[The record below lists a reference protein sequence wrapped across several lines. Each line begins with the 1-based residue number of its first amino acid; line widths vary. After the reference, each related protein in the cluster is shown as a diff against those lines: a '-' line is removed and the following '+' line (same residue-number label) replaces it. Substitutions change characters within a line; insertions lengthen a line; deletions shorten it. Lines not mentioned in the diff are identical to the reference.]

1 MNENYQTP
9 LFRIA
14 LRRSIPVLNLFCP
27 WNHPFEYTRAE
38 QKRNKPHR
46 TKGRAWKERKKTR
59 SVHSRLS
66 LVAPPPIPRGGTL
79 VFTGM
84 RKRFIGSV
92 RTRKV
97 SQPTNELLVHRGW
110 TTERERKREGA
121 GLFWSVETHRSAN
134 EVISFSRWGDTHP
147 SSKIAVCCSEL
158 ARQNKLIGD
167 INEERREVEKW
178 RGGGWIY

>member
-14 LRRSIPVLNLFCP
+14 LRRSIPVRNRP

-79 VFTGM
+79 VFTG
-84 RKRFIGSV
+84 V
-92 RTRKV
+92 RERDLSAPWEHEKCR
-97 SQPTNELLVHRGW
+97 SQPTSFWFTVDERQR
-110 TTERERKREGA
+110 ERE
-121 GLFWSVETHRSAN
+121 
-134 EVISFSRWGDTHP
+134 
-147 SSKIAVCCSEL
+147 
-158 ARQNKLIGD
+158 
-167 INEERREVEKW
+167 EERRSRTFLK
-178 RGGGWIY
+178 RGNSSIGEQGYLFFAMRGHPPIF

>member
-14 LRRSIPVLNLFCP
+14 LRRSIPVRNRP

-66 LVAPPPIPRGGTL
+66 LVAPPPDSTRRNSRFHGGE
-79 VFTGM
+79 

-110 TTERERKREGA
+110 TTERERGREK
-121 GLFWSVETHRSAN
+121 EQD
-134 EVISFSRWGDTHP
+134 FSEAW
-147 SSKIAVCCSEL
+147 
-158 ARQNKLIGD
+158 KLID
-167 INEERREVEKW
+167 RRTRLSLFRDEGTPTHLLRLLFVAASSPVKTN
-178 RGGGWIY
+178 

>member
-14 LRRSIPVLNLFCP
+14 LRRSIPVRNRP

-79 VFTGM
+79 VFTG
-84 RKRFIGSV
+84 V
-92 RTRKV
+92 RERDLSAPWEHEKCR
-97 SQPTNELLVHRGW
+97 SQPTSFWFTVDERQ
-110 TTERERKREGA
+110 RERGREK
-121 GLFWSVETHRSAN
+121 EQD
-134 EVISFSRWGDTHP
+134 FSEAW
-147 SSKIAVCCSEL
+147 
-158 ARQNKLIGD
+158 KLID
-167 INEERREVEKW
+167 RRT
-178 RGGGWIY
+178 RLSLFHDGGTPTHLLRLLFVAASSPVKTN

>member
-14 LRRSIPVLNLFCP
+14 LRRSIPVRNRP

-79 VFTGM
+79 VFTG
-84 RKRFIGSV
+84 V
-92 RTRKV
+92 RERDLSAPWEHEKCR
-97 SQPTNELLVHRGW
+97 SQPTSFWFTVDERQ
-110 TTERERKREGA
+110 RERGREK
-121 GLFWSVETHRSAN
+121 EQD
-134 EVISFSRWGDTHP
+134 FSEAW
-147 SSKIAVCCSEL
+147 
-158 ARQNKLIGD
+158 KLID
-167 INEERREVEKW
+167 RRT
-178 RGGGWIY
+178 RLSLFRDGGTPTHLLRLLFVAASSPVKTN

>member
-14 LRRSIPVLNLFCP
+14 LRRSIPVLNRP

-46 TKGRAWKERKKTR
+46 TKGRAWKERKKSTR
-59 SVHSRLS
+59 QGAYIRGFHWSLSPPDSTRRNSRFH
-66 LVAPPPIPRGGTL
+66 GGE
-79 VFTGM
+79 

-110 TTERERKREGA
+110 TTEREREKEQD
-121 GLFWSVETHRSAN
+121 
-134 EVISFSRWGDTHP
+134 FSEAW
-147 SSKIAVCCSEL
+147 
-158 ARQNKLIGD
+158 KLID
-167 INEERREVEKW
+167 RRT
-178 RGGGWIY
+178 RLSLFRDGGTPTHLLRLLFVAASSPVKTN

>member
-14 LRRSIPVLNLFCP
+14 LRRSIPVRNRP

-79 VFTGM
+79 VFTG
-84 RKRFIGSV
+84 V
-92 RTRKV
+92 RERDLSAPWEHEKCR
-97 SQPTNELLVHRGW
+97 SQPTSFWFTVDERQR
-110 TTERERKREGA
+110 EREREGA

>member
-9 LFRIA
+9 LFRIT
-14 LRRSIPVLNLFCP
+14 LRRSIPVLNRP

-79 VFTGM
+79 VFTG
-84 RKRFIGSV
+84 V
-92 RTRKV
+92 RERDLSAPWEHEKCR
-97 SQPTNELLVHRGW
+97 SQPTSFWFTVDERQ
-110 TTERERKREGA
+110 RERGREK
-121 GLFWSVETHRSAN
+121 EQD
-134 EVISFSRWGDTHP
+134 FSEAW
-147 SSKIAVCCSEL
+147 
-158 ARQNKLIGD
+158 KLID
-167 INEERREVEKW
+167 RRT
-178 RGGGWIY
+178 RLSLFRDGGTPTHLLRLLFVAASSPVKTN

>member
-14 LRRSIPVLNLFCP
+14 LRRSIPVRNRP

-66 LVAPPPIPRGGTL
+66 LVAPPPIPREGTL
-79 VFTGM
+79 VFTG
-84 RKRFIGSV
+84 V
-92 RTRKV
+92 RERDLSAPWEHEKCR
-97 SQPTNELLVHRGW
+97 SQPTNFWFTVDERQR
-110 TTERERKREGA
+110 EREREKEQD
-121 GLFWSVETHRSAN
+121 
-134 EVISFSRWGDTHP
+134 FSEAW
-147 SSKIAVCCSEL
+147 
-158 ARQNKLIGD
+158 KLID
-167 INEERREVEKW
+167 RRT
-178 RGGGWIY
+178 RLSLFRDGGTPTHLLRLLFVAASSPVKTN